1 MECKR
6 ELRHSAQAQSFG
18 GESVLLSPFL
28 SIGSLDFPD
37 VPASYLQVDLPG
49 FILKHKRIEYTAE
62 LYFLD

>member
-1 MECKR
+1 MEYKR
-6 ELRHSAQAQSFG
+6 ELRHCAQTQSIG

-37 VPASYLQVDLPG
+37 VPASYLQVDLPR
-49 FILKHKRIEYTAE
+49 FIHKRIEYWAE